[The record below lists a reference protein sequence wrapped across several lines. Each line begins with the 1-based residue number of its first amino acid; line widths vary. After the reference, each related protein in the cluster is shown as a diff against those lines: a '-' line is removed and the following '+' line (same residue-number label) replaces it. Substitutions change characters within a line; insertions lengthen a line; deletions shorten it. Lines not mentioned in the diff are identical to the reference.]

1 MWDFNKF
8 LHEIDFLGDLLN
20 KRIDSLKAE
29 LDFKPLIRQL
39 DHNLALET
47 ALEYFGE
54 GDYKVLGI
62 DGSMVHKERLEI
74 IILYIAIAG
83 FTAPIS
89 IRKNHVAIDLKN
101 VSREDKYVLSAIIP
115 LWLEDITDVLK
126 LHEIGLSRSL
136 DAAIEGIPFSIMT
149 FGEFY
154 LGYKAVKEDEPVRI
168 ILFDRPFA
176 STIHP
181 YQRDLRKLIFDGDG
195 GVFTKVEIDG
205 IRLSK
210 ADLLLGLYLGPNVY
224 KLPFRKPYKL
234 YSIIQEIILN
244 GGESRYSEL
253 EKKFKV
259 SRDKIIKHLKRLDEE
274 YLNNTLVDEY
284 TYDGIVLNK
293 DVLNY
298 WDKIKHLV
306 EVVGLNIFKM
316 PITRHPLY
324 LGNDIWIGTK
334 ELNSIT
340 LFMIYDMIKEALNR
354 NKLLVGIGKDTYVT
368 DITRSILPYLR
379 SRGVLNYD
387 SISIKS
393 DRPLLTILSSLDN
406 EVFKTP
412 WRFIGYDGAFA
423 TLTKNE
429 NPPPILRASRKYV
442 FHDGLLIRS
451 YFQLRSFKSIGE
463 VLVKSPVFFYDRFID
478 KRYDKDFRS
487 IEVLSG
493 YGNITINP
501 YLETGFN
508 KLDNLIL
515 FLLSLMDNPEVAEAT
530 GHNYLLFLADKDV
543 KAAINL
549 VKEGVI
555 DMTDLKVNEVI
566 KKRRLFII
574 TRKFRDFRH
583 LVERRRRR

>member
-1 MWDFNKF
+1 M
-8 LHEIDFLGDLLN
+8 
-20 KRIDSLKAE
+20 KAE

-83 FTAPIS
+83 FTAPIF
-89 IRKNHVAIDLKN
+89 IRKNHVAVDLKN

-115 LWLEDITDVLK
+115 LWLEDVTDVLK

-154 LGYKAVKEDEPVRI
+154 LGYKAVKEDESVRI

-368 DITRSILPYLR
+368 DITRSILP
-379 SRGVLNYD
+379 
-387 SISIKS
+387 
-393 DRPLLTILSSLDN
+393 
-406 EVFKTP
+406 
-412 WRFIGYDGAFA
+412 
-423 TLTKNE
+423 
-429 NPPPILRASRKYV
+429 
-442 FHDGLLIRS
+442 
-451 YFQLRSFKSIGE
+451 
-463 VLVKSPVFFYDRFID
+463 
-478 KRYDKDFRS
+478 
-487 IEVLSG
+487 
-493 YGNITINP
+493 
-501 YLETGFN
+501 
-508 KLDNLIL
+508 
-515 FLLSLMDNPEVAEAT
+515 
-530 GHNYLLFLADKDV
+530 
-543 KAAINL
+543 
-549 VKEGVI
+549 
-555 DMTDLKVNEVI
+555 
-566 KKRRLFII
+566 
-574 TRKFRDFRH
+574 
-583 LVERRRRR
+583 

>member
-20 KRIDSLKAE
+20 KRIDRLKVG

-39 DHNLALET
+39 DYDMALET

-74 IILYIAIAG
+74 IVLYIAVAG
-83 FTAPIS
+83 FTVPIS
-89 IRKNHVAIDLKN
+89 IEKKHVIVDLKN

-115 LWLEDITDVLK
+115 LWLEDVTEVLR

-136 DAAIEGIPFSIMT
+136 DTAIEGIPFSIMT

-154 LGYKAVKEDEPVRI
+154 LGYRAVKEDESIRI

-195 GVFTKVEIDG
+195 GVFTKVEING
-205 IRLSK
+205 IRLTK

-224 KLPFRKPYKL
+224 RLPFRKPYKL

-244 GGESRYSEL
+244 GGESKYSEL
-253 EKKFKV
+253 ERKFKI
-259 SRDKIIKHLKRLDEE
+259 SRDKIIKHLKRLDEK

-306 EVVGLNIFKM
+306 EVIGLNIFKM
-316 PITRHPLY
+316 PVTRHPLY

-379 SRGVLNYD
+379 GEGVLNYD
-387 SISIKS
+387 SVSIKS

-451 YFQLRSFKSIGE
+451 YFQLMSFKSIGE

-515 FLLSLMDNPEVAEAT
+515 FLLSLMDNPEVADVT
-530 GHNYLLFLADKDV
+530 GHNYLIV
-543 KAAINL
+543 SS
-549 VKEGVI
+549 
-555 DMTDLKVNEVI
+555 
-566 KKRRLFII
+566 
-574 TRKFRDFRH
+574 
-583 LVERRRRR
+583 